1 MRIVVTLLPPDPD
14 PRQAVFGQHLDRPV
28 RACAPRHPVDCSAPS
43 RALET
48 PIASQGSPS
57 RTRTR
62 GGLDPHAGRAEGA
75 VSNRRDHEHHRG
87 EHDGGAT
94 ALLVEEAETGELG
107 DKAAVV
113 LGDVGHAVVGE
124 MTDEGEGGVVG
135 EEGPGGAG
143 VVGVGG
149 DVLAMRVRRGR
160 SLPRWM
166 ADQPVSS

>member
-1 MRIVVTLLPPDPD
+1 M
-14 PRQAVFGQHLDRPV
+14 
-28 RACAPRHPVDCSAPS
+28 
-43 RALET
+43 
-48 PIASQGSPS
+48 
-57 RTRTR
+57 
-62 GGLDPHAGRAEGA
+62 
-75 VSNRRDHEHHRG
+75 
-87 EHDGGAT
+87 

-149 DVLAMRVRRGR
+149 DVQAMRVRRGR

-166 ADQPVSS
+166 ADQAVSS